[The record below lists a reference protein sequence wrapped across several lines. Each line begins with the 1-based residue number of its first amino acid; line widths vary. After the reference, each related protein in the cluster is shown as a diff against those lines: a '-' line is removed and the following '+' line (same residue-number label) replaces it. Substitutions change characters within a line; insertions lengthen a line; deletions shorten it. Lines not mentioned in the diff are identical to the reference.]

1 MNKSVGVVIPTT
13 GNPVVYDAIESVVK
27 QTYDNVKVYLVVDG
41 AEYSDIF
48 YKLKDHGRMVVYY
61 LPENTGKNGQN
72 GHRIFSAFSY
82 LINTDY
88 IMYLDQDCYFDSDH
102 IESCINTIN
111 TKNLDWCYSLRKIVS
126 KSGRYI
132 CDDNVES
139 LGKYTPLFDYNLI
152 DTNCFCLNVNIARLV
167 SPYFVGGWGHD
178 RRYTKVLLDNIK
190 NFDCTGKY
198 TVNYRLGGDNNLHSD
213 FFVNNNKI
221 VSAKYNNRY
230 PWNNINN

>member
-82 LINTDY
+82 LI
-88 IMYLDQDCYFDSDH
+88 

-230 PWNNINN
+230 PWNDINN